1 MLTYL
6 FFAGARVC
14 LGRDIAMMEL
24 YKTPLQFFRK
34 FQPEVVNQK
43 QPGKYII
50 KGGVSYFEDM
60 LVKIKRRAPVV
71 GESA

>member
-1 MLTYL
+1 MNTLK
-6 FFAGARVC
+6 FAGARVC

-34 FQPEVVNQK
+34 FQPEVMNDK
-43 QPGKYII
+43 EPGRYVI

-60 LVKIKRRAPVV
+60 LIKIKHREPV
-71 GESA
+71 A